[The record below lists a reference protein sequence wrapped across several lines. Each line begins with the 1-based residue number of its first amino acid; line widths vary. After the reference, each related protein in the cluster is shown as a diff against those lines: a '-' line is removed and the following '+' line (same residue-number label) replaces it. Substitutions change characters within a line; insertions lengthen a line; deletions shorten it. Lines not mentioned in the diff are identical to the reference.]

1 MAKVRVGED
10 GWLSLPA
17 SARRM
22 LGLQAGSLVDVEVRG
37 GTLVLRPAAKGAA
50 MPDEEPEPAPA
61 PPQAEEKP
69 RAKRGRPRKNPL

>member
-17 SARRM
+17 SVRRM
-22 LGLQAGSLVDVEVRG
+22 MGLQAGSEVDAEVKAG
-37 GTLVLRPAAKGAA
+37 ALVLRPAKSRAA
-50 MPDEEPEPAPA
+50 APAEEP
-61 PPQAEEKP
+61 PPPPAEEKP